1 MKRKQKET
9 GGVAAVCQLR
19 TGNTH
24 PFGVMKGFTPLGA
37 GEERIYREMREAI
50 PVLDA
55 AVAKMVRLC
64 GGFEVRCR
72 DREAQH
78 RLNGFLQMMPCGRGQ
93 MGIESFLSGY
103 LDSLLTYGRA
113 VGELVVVGGKLRAVC
128 WGDVTALEAQEG
140 ENPLETVLWG
150 TDEHGLLRPLPYQ
163 QLLLFT
169 TMNPEP
175 AHPYG
180 VSMFRGMP
188 FLADILLKIYN
199 TIGVNWERAGNIR
212 YSVICKGGEN
222 LDPVTA
228 QERGKAVAAEWSRAM
243 EDNKNGTVRD
253 FVAVGDVEIKVIG
266 GEAPI
271 LDSETPVR
279 QILEQLVA
287 KTGLPPFLLGLNWS
301 TTERMST
308 QQADL
313 LTSELWA
320 LRRTVE
326 PAMRKN
332 LSDLSCAGRAG
343 QPGGDRV
350 GRHQPCRIS
359 RRRRRRR
366 FTGRRRK
373 SVWRMRPKMK
383 ILEWRN
389 RHGNQQ
395 GGTGR
400 KQRRAYG
407 GTAGSHQQSG

>member
-1 MKRKQKET
+1 MKRKKKDG

-19 TGNTH
+19 NGDMH
-24 PFGVMKGFTPLGA
+24 PFGAMRGVVPRGG
-37 GEERIYREMREAI
+37 GEERVYREMREAI

-55 AVAKMVRLC
+55 AVGKMVRLC

-72 DREAQH
+72 DKAAQEK
-78 RLNGFLQMMPCGRGQ
+78 LNAFLRMVPCGRGQ

-113 VGELVVVGGKLRAVC
+113 IGEMVVAGGRLRAVC
-128 WGDVTALEAQEG
+128 WGDVTSLEIQEG
-140 ENPLETVLWG
+140 DNSLETVIWG
-150 TDEHGLLRPLPYQ
+150 MDEHGLMRPLPYQ
-163 QLLLFT
+163 HLLLFT
-169 TMNPEP
+169 TMHPEP

-180 VSMFRGMP
+180 VSLFRGMP

-228 QERGKAVAAEWSRAM
+228 QERGKAVAGEWARVM
-243 EDNKNGTVRD
+243 EDGKNGTVRD

-266 GEAPI
+266 GESPV
-271 LDSETPVR
+271 LDSEIPVK

-287 KTGLPPFLLGLNWS
+287 KTGLPPFLLGLSWS

-326 PAMRKN
+326 PAMRKICQTFLALEGMDN
-332 LSDLSCAGRAG
+332 RVEIVWDDISLQDITQEAQADLSRA
-343 QPGGDRV
+343 QAE
-350 GRHQPCRIS
+350 
-359 RRRRRRR
+359 
-366 FTGRRRK
+366 K
-373 SVWRMRPKMK
+373 Y
-383 ILEWRN
+383 
-389 RHGNQQ
+389 
-395 GGTGR
+395 
-400 KQRRAYG
+400 RAE
-407 GTAGSHQQSG
+407 AARAE